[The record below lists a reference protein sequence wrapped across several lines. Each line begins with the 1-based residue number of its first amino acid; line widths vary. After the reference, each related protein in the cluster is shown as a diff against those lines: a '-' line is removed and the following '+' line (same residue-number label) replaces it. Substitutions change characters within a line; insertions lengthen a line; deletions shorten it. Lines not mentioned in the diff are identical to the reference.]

1 MMTKPKTRACKRRKT
16 FLTVSITILI
26 ILLCHASVPF
36 AAGSKDSRVLT
47 FGTENEFAGF
57 ELLKSGSRLAIN
69 GSTAANTIM
78 EPLFRISDD
87 GKLIPVLGLSAVS
100 SEGGKVWTIKLRK
113 GVKFH
118 DGTPFTADAVV
129 HHWDRILNPENK
141 YRGRSALSPIL
152 SVDKVNYHTV
162 KFNLKHAWLPFLP
175 SISSTR
181 SLMNLI
187 PSPQAV
193 ETGSQNRAPVGTGP
207 FKFEEWQSGE
217 KFVVVRNPEYWQK
230 GKPLLD
236 KIIFKPM
243 TDSQTRFASLKTGQ
257 VQIAWM
263 DRGNILKKAE
273 GDPTLQLYRSE
284 DNGAEIFILNTSKV
298 PLDDINVRRA
308 LAHANN
314 VDMQVQMVYK
324 NSIPA
329 VHHPLGDDYKCQD
342 DGYLEY
348 SPEKA
353 KKLIETYGQPVE
365 IEILHSSSKRG
376 RDVGELTQQLMK
388 SVGVT
393 AKPIGLKFGPV
404 IKKVIG
410 GDYQVST
417 WRISSQSDQGPS
429 FFRMFHSKSRA
440 NFSRYK
446 NPEMDKLLVAQRME
460 TGPEKRKQLLCK
472 IVRLINQDVPII
484 YRGGMRHS
492 MIATQNVKGI
502 KQITYGIVP
511 LADAWIE

>member
-1 MMTKPKTRACKRRKT
+1 MMTTSNTLSCMRRKT
-16 FLTVSITILI
+16 FLTVSITLLI
-26 ILLCHASVPF
+26 ILLGHASILY
-36 AAGSKDSRVLT
+36 AAGPKAGGVLT
-47 FGTENEFAGF
+47 FGAENEFAGF
-57 ELLKSGSRLAIN
+57 EMLKSGSRLAIN

-78 EPLFRISDD
+78 EPLFRMSDG

-100 SEGGKVWTIKLRK
+100 SEGGNVWTIKLRE

-118 DGTPFTADAVV
+118 DGTPFNADAVV
-129 HHWDRILNPENK
+129 HHWERILNPENK
-141 YRGRSALSPIL
+141 YRGRSAVSPIL
-152 SVDKVNYHTV
+152 SVDKVTDLTV

-175 SISSTR
+175 SISTTR
-181 SLMNLI
+181 NLMSII
-187 PSPQAV
+187 PSPRAV
-193 ETGSQNRAPVGTGP
+193 EAGGQNRSPVGTGP

-217 KFVVVRNPEYWQK
+217 KFVVVRNPGYWQK
-230 GKPLLD
+230 GKPHLD
-236 KIIFKPM
+236 KIIFKSM
-243 TDSQTRFASLKTGQ
+243 TDPQTRFASLKTGQ

-263 DRGNILKKAE
+263 DRGNILQKAQV
-273 GDPTLQLYRSE
+273 DPSLQLYQSE
-284 DNGAEIFILNTSKV
+284 DNGAEIFILNTSKA

-314 VDMQVQMVYK
+314 IDMQVQMVYK

-353 KKLIETYGQPVE
+353 KELIEAHGQPVE

-376 RDVGELTQQLMK
+376 RDIGELTQQLLK

-393 AKPIGLKFGPV
+393 ANPVGLKFGPV

-417 WRISSQSDQGPS
+417 WRIPSRPDQGPA

-460 TGPEKRKQLLCK
+460 TDPEKRKQLLCK

-484 YRGGMRHS
+484 YRGGRRHS
-492 MIATQNVKGI
+492 MIANQKVKGI

>member
-1 MMTKPKTRACKRRKT
+1 MMTKSNTRFCLLRKT
-16 FLTVSITILI
+16 FLTISITLLI
-26 ILLCHASVPF
+26 ILLGHTSMLF
-36 AAGSKDSRVLT
+36 AAGSKAGGVLT

-78 EPLFRISDD
+78 EPLFRMSDG

-100 SEGGKVWTIKLRK
+100 SEGGKVWIVKLRE
-113 GVKFH
+113 GVNFH

-129 HHWDRILNPENK
+129 NHWERILNPENK
-141 YRGRSALSPIL
+141 FRGRSAVSPIL
-152 SVDKVNYHTV
+152 SVDKINDHTV
-162 KFNLKHAWLPFLP
+162 KFNLKHTWLPFLP

-181 SLMNLI
+181 SLMNII
-187 PSPQAV
+187 PSPHAV
-193 ETGSQNRAPVGTGP
+193 ETGGQNRAPVGTGP

-217 KFVVVRNPEYWQK
+217 KLVVVRNPEYWQE

-243 TDSQTRFASLKTGQ
+243 PDPQTRFASLKTKQ
-257 VQIAWM
+257 IQIAWM
-263 DRGNILKKAE
+263 DRGNILKKAQD
-273 GDPTLQLYRSE
+273 DPKLQLYRNE
-284 DNGAEIFILNTSKV
+284 DNGAEIFIVNTSKA

-308 LAHANN
+308 LVHANN

-376 RDVGELTQQLMK
+376 RDVGELTQQLLK
-388 SVGVT
+388 RVGVT
-393 AKPIGLKFGPV
+393 AKPVGLKFGPV

-417 WRISSQSDQGPS
+417 WRISSQPDQGPS

-460 TGPEKRKQLLCK
+460 TDPDKRKQLLCK

-492 MIATQNVKGI
+492 MIASQKVKGI